1 MTLQTSTT
9 RPCWC
14 APTGGRHGHAAAQ
27 MTDDKV
33 DLLIGSAQ
41 RRRSLPADGLLVQGV
56 ELAQAAEIG
65 KARVVGHV
73 RHLVHAHRIHE
84 KGGDAHHVADAPG
97 QIRPQVGGVSTSCMT
112 RSLTA

>member
-1 MTLQTSTT
+1 MTLNTSTT
-9 RPCWC
+9 RSVVV
-14 APTGGRHGHAAAQ
+14 GRHGHAAAQ

-65 KARVVGHV
+65 KAV
-73 RHLVHAHRIHE
+73 
-84 KGGDAHHVADAPG
+84 
-97 QIRPQVGGVSTSCMT
+97 
-112 RSLTA
+112 